1 MSILPPELILDI
13 LLRLPPKDL
22 IRSLCVSKAWYAFIH
37 DQRFIKAHLQRS
49 IETNSAP
56 LSILIWSDNPEDAPS
71 GFFSLT
77 FSNNDT
83 IGAAVRTEQPFKYAD
98 NYTHILGNSVHGL
111 VCIRNYVDW
120 EIALWNPSIQ
130 KLKKIPFPTFETPR
144 FERLAYYGFGYD
156 SVHDDYKVV
165 GIVDCYTESRQ
176 VHIYSLK
183 SNSWERIQNMPC
195 NHLDFHSDYIVFF
208 NGALNWLMHPVL
220 DETPHIIQTLNLA
233 SEEYCQFSTPVV
245 LDDMY
250 NMHTPT
256 LSLEVLGG
264 CLCLCV
270 DRFGAAHDVW
280 VMKEYGMTES
290 WTLLFSIEPEAVL
303 WVHVHSFKPLV
314 LSKNGEMVLLTYKYH
329 NSVFFWYDLKK
340 KSFKQVEFRGHPR
353 VSKVAVSGVGSL
365 CLLDSVIVGRD
376 RQVPSTSKKRT
387 LLSSEGSLDLVVNS
401 TKDDQS

>member
-1 MSILPPELILDI
+1 MSILPTELILDI
-13 LLRLPPKDL
+13 LLRLPHKDL

-37 DQRFIKAHLQRS
+37 DRRFIKAHLQRS

-56 LSILIWSDNPEDAPS
+56 LSILIWSDSPKDAPS

-77 FSNNDT
+77 FSDNET
-83 IGAAVRTEQPFKYAD
+83 IGAALRTEQPFKYAD
-98 NYTHILGNSVHGL
+98 IYTHILGNSVHGL
-111 VCIRNYVDW
+111 
-120 EIALWNPSIQ
+120 
-130 KLKKIPFPTFETPR
+130 R

-176 VHIYSLK
+176 VHICSLK
-183 SNSWERIQNMPC
+183 SNTWKRIQNMPC
-195 NHLDFHSDYIVFF
+195 NNFDFHSDYIVFF

-220 DETPHIIQTLNLA
+220 DETPHIIQTLTLA
-233 SEEYCQFSTPVV
+233 SEEYCQFSTPVD
-245 LDDMY
+245 LDDVY

-270 DRFGAAHDVW
+270 DRSGAAHDVW

-290 WTLLFSIEPEAVL
+290 WTLLFSIEPEAVP
-303 WVHVHSFKPLV
+303 WVNVQSFKPLV

-340 KSFKQVEFRGHPR
+340 KSFKQVQFRGHPH

-365 CLLDSVIVGRD
+365 CLLDPLI
-376 RQVPSTSKKRT
+376 SKSPLPLR
-387 LLSSEGSLDLVVNS
+387 S
-401 TKDDQS
+401 

>member
-13 LLRLPPKDL
+13 LLRLPHKDL

-49 IETNSAP
+49 IETNSAL

-77 FSNNDT
+77 FRDNET
-83 IGAAVRTEQPFKYAD
+83 IGAAVRTEHPFKYAD
-98 NYTHILGNSVHGL
+98 NYTDILGNSVHGL
-111 VCIRNYVDW
+111 VCIRNCVDW

-130 KLKKIPFPTFETPR
+130 KLKKIPFPSFEKPQFT
-144 FERLAYYGFGYD
+144 AYYGFGYD
-156 SVHDDYKVV
+156 SVHDDYKVA
-165 GIVDCYTESRQ
+165 GIGDCHTESRQ

-183 SNSWERIQNMPC
+183 SNSWKRIQNMPC
-195 NHLDFHSDYIVFF
+195 NHFDFHSDYIVFF

-233 SEEYCQFSTPVV
+233 SEEYCQFSTPVD
-245 LDDMY
+245 LD
-250 NMHTPT
+250 NVT

-290 WTLLFSIEPEAVL
+290 WTLLFSIEPEAVPSM
-303 WVHVHSFKPLV
+303 HVHSFKPLV
-314 LSKNGEMVLLTYKYH
+314 LSKNGEMVLLKYKFYD
-329 NSVFFWYDLKK
+329 SVFFWYDLKK
-340 KSFKQVEFRGHPR
+340 KSFKQVEFRGHPH
-353 VSKVAVSGVGSL
+353 VSTVAVSGVGSL
-365 CLLDSVIVGRD
+365 CLLDPVIVGRD
-376 RQVPSTSKKRT
+376 RQVPSTSKKRK
-387 LLSSEGSLDLVVNS
+387 LLSREGSLDLVVKS